1 MKKVG
6 VVEMNEKVRDNVI
19 VPIVAALITGVL
31 GLWGGSQIT
40 ETRIGN
46 EVNVIINQNGAENS
60 ASLKSDDLVEAFRI
74 LQDKNEASE
83 IKINSLT
90 ELNKSV
96 EAELR
101 SKDRELLSTQ
111 NMLKNEEEKNAQLK
125 EENTRLVEENKKIKD
140 ILLQDN
146 SYADTLDDLIKL
158 KKTSKR
164 LEDLHL
170 IDSDRYEMVQALV
183 DSHGNPHTY
192 VYKFRTDSTAFARY
206 KLNGQYDVFTAYA
219 VTGQDDTSREAALC
233 VEIWVD
239 NQRVAQYTNI
249 TTAKESYKIGP
260 IVVRNAD
267 ELKIVVARM
276 AGGYES
282 LYIVDESLEVAE

>member
-1 MKKVG
+1 M
-6 VVEMNEKVRDNVI
+6 VEISEKVRDNVI
-19 VPIVAALITGVL
+19 VPIAAAVISGVL
-31 GLWGGSQIT
+31 GLWGGGQIT
-40 ETRIGN
+40 ENHIN
-46 EVNVIINQNGAENS
+46 SQVNVVINPNGTQNDS
-60 ASLKSDDLVEAFRI
+60 DLDFDDLVKAYHI
-74 LQDKNEASE
+74 LQDENEASAS
-83 IKINSLT
+83 KINSLT
-90 ELNKSV
+90 ELN
-96 EAELR
+96 EAIETELNQK
-101 SKDRELLSTQ
+101 KDELHKTQ
-111 NMLKNEEEKNAQLK
+111 RLMQITEEENEQLK
-125 EENTRLVEENKKIKD
+125 KENDRLLAENEKVKD

-146 SYADTLDDLIKL
+146 TYADSLDDLVVL
-158 KKTSKR
+158 KKTVKR

-170 IDSDRYEMVQALV
+170 IDSDRYEIVQALV

-219 VTGQDDTSREAALC
+219 VTGQNDTSREAALC

-282 LYIVDESLEVAE
+282 LYIVDESLEVTE